1 MLFLCELNRYSF
13 HYRATFAFSFYA
25 VRTAIGAPCDA
36 STPYGERYGF
46 TLFRWN
52 DAMGL
57 GPLFTPA
64 MLITHDGGSKTPRT
78 HCKKSP
84 AAY

>member
-1 MLFLCELNRYSF
+1 MLFLCELNRYSL

-46 TLFRWN
+46 TLFHWK
-52 DAMGL
+52 DAMG
-57 GPLFTPA
+57 
-64 MLITHDGGSKTPRT
+64 
-78 HCKKSP
+78 
-84 AAY
+84 

>member
-1 MLFLCELNRYSF
+1 VGPLSRSVMLFLCELNRYSL

-46 TLFRWN
+46 TLFRGK
-52 DAMGL
+52 DAMG
-57 GPLFTPA
+57 
-64 MLITHDGGSKTPRT
+64 
-78 HCKKSP
+78 
-84 AAY
+84 